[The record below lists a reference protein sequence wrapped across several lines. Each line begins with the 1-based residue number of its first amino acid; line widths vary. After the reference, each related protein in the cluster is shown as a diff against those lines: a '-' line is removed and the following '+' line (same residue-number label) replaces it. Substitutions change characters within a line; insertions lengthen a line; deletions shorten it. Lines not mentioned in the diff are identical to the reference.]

1 MALLI
6 PHDDRLAACSGEES
20 PNTPVV
26 IQRTVAGNA
35 RRNSNVIEVRAETS

>member
-1 MALLI
+1 MSLL
-6 PHDDRLAACSGEES
+6 PLHDDRLIACSGEES

-35 RRNSNVIEVRAETS
+35 RRNRNVIEVRAETS